1 MNVVVITGMSGGG
14 KTEALRALE
23 DLGYFCV
30 DNLPTPLLTGFVDLL
45 HRSGGAPQVALSIDV
60 RASGFLAGH
69 EQTFEQ
75 IRAAGHHLEVVFLD
89 AQDEVLVRRFSETR
103 RRHPLHRGDLR
114 TGLAEERAQLA
125 GLRAEAAR
133 VVDTSRLS
141 VQELRRLIRQQFA
154 TSPSE
159 LHVSLLSFGF
169 KHGIPSEADLSFDVR
184 FLTNP
189 FFVEEL
195 RPLSGIDSRVS
206 EFVLRQPESRTF
218 LDQVNDLLGFLL
230 PLYHRE
236 GKSYLTVAFGCTGG
250 RHRSVALVEALRD
263 RLTHRPLSV
272 RHRDLERS

>member
-30 DNLPTPLLTGFVDLL
+30 DNLPTPLLHGFVELL
-45 HRSGGAPQVALSIDV
+45 HRSGEATQVALSIDV

-69 EQTFEQ
+69 EQIFEQ

-89 AQDEVLVRRFSETR
+89 AQEEVLVRRFSETR

-114 TGLAEERAQLA
+114 SGLAEERSQLA

-141 VQELRRLIRQQFA
+141 VHELRRLVRQQFA

-169 KHGIPSEADLSFDVR
+169 KHGIPAEADLSFDVR

-189 FFVEEL
+189 FFVEDL
-195 RPLSGIDSRVS
+195 RALSGIDSRVS
-206 EFVLRQPESRTF
+206 EFVLRQPESRAF
-218 LDQVNDLLGFLL
+218 LDRMNDLLGFLL

-272 RHRDLERS
+272 RHRDLERT